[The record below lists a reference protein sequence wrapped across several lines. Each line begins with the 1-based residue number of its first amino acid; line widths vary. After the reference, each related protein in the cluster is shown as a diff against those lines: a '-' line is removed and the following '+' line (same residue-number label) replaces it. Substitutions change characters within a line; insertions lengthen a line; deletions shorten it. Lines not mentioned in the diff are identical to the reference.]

1 VTPQAALRVETV
13 NRHPVPCNE
22 GRVVSFVTALFFIGD
37 DMGDTLWRIGVAT
50 LFIDTVSLML
60 WPARVPDRS

>member
-1 VTPQAALRVETV
+1 MRGLQLLLFSGA
-13 NRHPVPCNE
+13 
-22 GRVVSFVTALFFIGD
+22 VVSFVAALFFIGD